1 MATQNANSGGLR
13 TGGGTG
19 AIVCIAQLDY
29 ALSANTE
36 TAVSYTLGVYIYC
49 SQYGYTTSG
58 VLSSQLSS
66 SGQTTRSTS
75 GGSCDLST
83 GERLKLSGNWTYTF
97 PKKQTVY
104 TQRIYFQVSSTGNT
118 VRGTSSGYL
127 DVSIPAL
134 ASYQVSYS
142 ANGGTGT
149 IAPQPKYYGIN
160 LPLSDGTG
168 FERNNHTLTGWNT
181 SANGTGTAYAL
192 GATYTANSPLALH
205 AQWHMDYIKPTITHA
220 QAYRVSSSS
229 SSTLADDGAYIYVSF
244 SYTGGKLPTDIE
256 YTRPD
261 YTIKING
268 VYPPVA
274 SGKLEASGSW
284 PTSTIAYGPYAT
296 NESHSVEI
304 KLYDDTDTEGI
315 TETLTVGLP
324 MFPIDLRIDSNNQTC
339 MGVMTAAQD
348 GKTLSMPLINVTG
361 VSINNSEMI
370 DFVVEEGEQAVTSNG
385 SSPYNFGDGYWR
397 WREWNSGKVEIW
409 YYGSVLLDTTG
420 GSGQVA
426 GLYRYLRRIT
436 FPNNYAL
443 YKCIGIVNGTTG
455 GNWLNCGGLFKV
467 KNGTDVH
474 EEPFTKIEVMAYC
487 ISVRPSQNQE
497 NTSIYICGEKNTS
510 ASS

>member
-134 ASYQVSYS
+134 ASYQVSYN

-192 GATYTANSPLALH
+192 GATYTANSPLALY

-229 SSTLADDGAYIYVSF
+229 SSTPADDGTYIYVSF
-244 SYTGGKLPTDIE
+244 SYTGGK
-256 YTRPD
+256 YPD
-261 YTIKING
+261 ASSYVAPNYTIKING
-268 VYPPVA
+268 LPVK
-274 SGKLEASGSW
+274 SGTLQQSGNW
-284 PTSTIAYGPYAT
+284 PTVPEAYGSYAT
-296 NESHSVEI
+296 NESHSIEI
-304 KLYDDTDTEGI
+304 ELSNIAAGETVTT

-324 MFPIDLRIDSNNQTC
+324 MFPIDLKIDSNNQTC

-361 VSINNSEMI
+361 ININNLEMI

-385 SSPYNFGDGYWR
+385 SSPYDFGDGYWR

-409 YYGSVLLDTTG
+409 YYGSVILVNSSTT
-420 GSGQVA
+420 SGV
-426 GLYRYLRRIT
+426 YRYMRRID
-436 FPNNYAL
+436 FPNSYSL
-443 YKCIGIVNGTTG
+443 DKCVGIVNGTLG
-455 GNWLNCGGLFKV
+455 GGWLNCGGVFDI
-467 KNGTDVH
+467 NDVH
-474 EEPFTKIEVMAYC
+474 QKPFTRIEVMAYR
-487 ISVRPSQNQE
+487 IGSAPSQTQD
-497 NTSIYICGEKNTS
+497 NTHIYICGEKDTS

>member
-1 MATQNANSGGLR
+1 MSTQNANSGGLK

-19 AIVCIAQLDY
+19 ATVCIAQLDY
-29 ALSANTE
+29 VVSANTQ

-49 SQYGYTTSG
+49 IQYGYTTSG

-75 GGSCDLST
+75 GGSCDLSP
-83 GERLKLSGNWTYTF
+83 GGRLKLSGDWTYTF
-97 PKKQTVY
+97 PKRQTSY
-104 TQRIYFQVSSTGNT
+104 GQRIYFQVTSTGNT

-127 DVSIPAL
+127 DVTIPAL
-134 ASYQVSYS
+134 ASYQVSYN

-149 IAPQPKYYGIN
+149 IDTQPKYYGIN

-168 FERNNHTLTGWNT
+168 FTRANHTLTGWNT
-181 SANGTGTAYAL
+181 SDNGTGTTYAL
-192 GATYTANSPLALH
+192 GATYTANSPLTLY

-220 QAYRVSSSS
+220 TAYRVANAT
-229 SSTLADDGAYIYVSF
+229 SSTPADDGTYIYVSF
-244 SYTGGKLPTDIE
+244 SYTGGK
-256 YTRPD
+256 YPD
-261 YTIKING
+261 ASSYVAPNYTIKING
-268 VYPPVA
+268 SQVQDGTLQQ
-274 SGKLEASGSW
+274 SGNWTPSE
-284 PTSTIAYGPYAT
+284 AYGSYAT
-296 NESHSVEI
+296 NESHSIEI
-304 KLYDDTDTEGI
+304 ELSNTAAGEIVTT

-324 MFPIDLRIDSNNQTC
+324 MFPIDLLIDSNNQTC
-339 MGVMTAAQD
+339 MGVMTAAQP

-385 SSPYNFGDGYWR
+385 NDPYNFGDGYWR

-487 ISVRPSQNQE
+487 ITARPSQNQE